1 MNRRKKGFI
10 CLLCALTVLF
20 AAAIPAA
27 AQEEE
32 KETAAGQET
41 TALTQEG
48 TDAILPPTQKE
59 YVAYHF
65 KFWLPTCYGD
75 GVYKL
80 SKHYFDVEAQYGYP
94 PTMLFS
100 MSTSGICDFTAHV
113 WARDFI
119 GNYYDMSGSSYQ
131 SHGLTLKR
139 TFNTMGTTLFA
150 VNDAEHRS
158 TAKVWD
164 DIDYCVFD
172 ENITIDQK

>member
-27 AQEEE
+27 AEEKG
-32 KETAAGQET
+32 KETAAEQE
-41 TALTQEG
+41 
-48 TDAILPPTQKE
+48 TDAILPPTQEE

-80 SKHYFDVEAQYGYP
+80 SKHYFDVDAQYGYP

-100 MSTSGICDFTAHV
+100 MSTSGICDFTASV
-113 WARDFI
+113 WARDFT
-119 GNYYDMSGSSYQ
+119 GNYYNLSGSSYQ

-139 TFNTMGTTLFA
+139 TFNVMNTVLFA
-150 VNDAEHRS
+150 VNDAEYPS
-158 TAKVWD
+158 TARVWD
-164 DIDYCVFD
+164 DIDYGVFD
-172 ENITIDQK
+172 ETITVEQK